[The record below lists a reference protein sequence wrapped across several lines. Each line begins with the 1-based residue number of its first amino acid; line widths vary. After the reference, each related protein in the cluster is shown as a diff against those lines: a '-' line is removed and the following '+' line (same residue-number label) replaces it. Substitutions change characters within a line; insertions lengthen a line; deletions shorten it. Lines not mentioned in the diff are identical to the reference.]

1 MQRMWL
7 VEKSDG
13 VTIQQA
19 VVFNRETLNDY
30 LADGYAVS
38 SKWELKLVDGN
49 DCLPDSME
57 K

>member
-38 SKWELKLVDGN
+38 SKWELKLVDGD
-49 DCLPDSME
+49 DCLPDSIE
-57 K
+57 